1 MTEIEAEKESCRD
14 GLPGRC
20 QVHSGGSG
28 KGEGVR
34 KDWKGSGSPVQV
46 SSLSCSLFFV
56 SSHLSFLRR
65 TLGAHWGHGLSQA
78 QPQAGGRNKERKD
91 GKGRLERTTPGKSPP
106 CISLGCDFS
115 LIGLEVRAME
125 TCSQ

>member
-1 MTEIEAEKESCRD
+1 MTGAVLGECLSCHPTQDGLVEGTRHCWEADVRVLLVYLIGVTEIVAEKESCRD

-34 KDWKGSGSPVQV
+34 KDWNGSGSPVQV
-46 SSLSCSLFFV
+46 SSLSCSLLFV

-78 QPQAGGRNKERKD
+78 QP
-91 GKGRLERTTPGKSPP
+91 
-106 CISLGCDFS
+106 
-115 LIGLEVRAME
+115 
-125 TCSQ
+125 